1 MSDIDDEPR
10 GRSAAG
16 AVIIAVIFLA
26 ILGTGVGIVL
36 GSANKKDGG
45 DDVGSGPTG
54 TPAPTVSVTETTGPG
69 GSGTDPGG
77 ATGTKTRNPTNTS
90 TYPAV
95 TKSEC
100 PRQTQERAGA
110 SLSVTIYIKT
120 ARAEVWIC
128 SGGGR
133 TVYQGHLLGQPFTAA
148 TSDFSL
154 YIGTVRYEAGV
165 WAATNGATTYY
176 VSRDRLRQEE
186 NGVEKVNDLVTDRY
200 EA

>member
-10 GRSAAG
+10 GRSSAA

-45 DDVGSGPTG
+45 DDVGSGVTASATPTG
-54 TPAPTVSVTETTGPG
+54 SVTQTTGPG
-69 GSGTDPGG
+69 GSDNDPNG
-77 ATGTKTRNPTNTS
+77 TGTKTRNPTGTS
-90 TYPAV
+90 YPGV

-100 PRQTQERAGA
+100 PKQTQDRAGT

-128 SGGGR
+128 GGGGR
-133 TVYQGHLLGQPFTAA
+133 TVYQGHILDTPFTAA
-148 TSDFSL
+148 TTDTTL
-154 YIGTVRYEAGV
+154 YIGSVNYEAGV

-186 NGVEKVNDLVTDRY
+186 NGVVTVNDPVVDRY
-200 EA
+200 EG